1 MTSRRSL
8 AAICFRLGDRAGCR
22 SRRPGQWRTTTWRGT
37 HRRLAATTPSPANT
51 IVGLGDS
58 YMSGEGVMTSNKN
71 FKNATA
77 DGNWTH
83 WSLVPG
89 PYGGDTL
96 MSNGTLDPST
106 PQVKVWGSV
115 FGDKNG

>member
-1 MTSRRSL
+1 
-8 AAICFRLGDRAGCR
+8 
-22 SRRPGQWRTTTWRGT
+22 
-37 HRRLAATTPSPANT
+37 
-51 IVGLGDS
+51 
-58 YMSGEGVMTSNKN
+58 MTSNKN